1 MKYDTPPSRQ
11 TIAAI
16 VLAAGSSS
24 RMGAHKLLLP
34 LGSRSVIAWSVA
46 AACASQ
52 ASDIIVILGRDA
64 ATVQAAL
71 DPGRYITLTNEA
83 YARGQGTSLA
93 IALAAVPQLTT
104 GVVVLLGDQ
113 PFMTAA
119 AINRVLATAR
129 HEPDRI
135 VMGAAGEQTGHP
147 VYLPRRLFGELA
159 ALNGDAGARDII
171 ARERAHMVRAPLH
184 NDLAH
189 LDIDTPEDYQRARAL
204 AYRLEEPGA

>member
-1 MKYDTPPSRQ
+1 MQYDNSPSRQ
-11 TIAAI
+11 AIAAI

-52 ASDIIVILGRDA
+52 ASDVIVVLGRDA
-64 ATVQAAL
+64 VTVQAAL
-71 DPGRYITLTNEA
+71 DPGRFHTLTNQA

-93 IALAAVPQLTT
+93 IALAAVPQLAI

-119 AINRVLATAR
+119 AINHVLIAAR

-135 VMGAAGEQTGHP
+135 VMGLVGERTGHP
-147 VYLPRRLFGELA
+147 VYLPRRLFGELV
-159 ALNGDAGARDII
+159 ALNGDAGARDIV
-171 ARERAHMVRAPLH
+171 ARERAQVVRAPLH

-189 LDIDTPEDYQRARAL
+189 LDIDTLEDYQRARAL
-204 AYRLEEPGA
+204 AYRLQEPGA